1 MGGPSTHRA
10 GYFMVGSHLLN
21 FLQFKLDEGL
31 SNNKVMLVSY
41 HLNYRIY
48 QHMLVKLRPLGLI
61 QASVLCVFF
70 YLPKE
75 HLCLAQNKLLQV
87 SQPLNQ
93 TDFLSEPT

>member
-48 QHMLVKLRPLGLI
+48 QL
-61 QASVLCVFF
+61 F
-70 YLPKE
+70 YFSDE
-75 HLCLAQNKLLQV
+75 EVGVVC
-87 SQPLNQ
+87 
-93 TDFLSEPT
+93 